1 MSHSITV
8 LKSKL
13 HNATV
18 THALKDYEG
27 SVALSQDLI
36 DLGKFRLH
44 EQVHLWNITQGTR
57 LITYVMKH
65 EEEGQDNYTTDKGMN
80 GYADTECNEEEGQ
93 TILELHGHNLCLFHG
108 KENLT
113 ENEFLSD
120 NGEFYCHSIAING
133 VLIPI
138 YCDRYEIV
146 EINGNHILFVSVAE
160 STWFED

>member
-1 MSHSITV
+1 MPHNITV

-44 EQVHLWNITQGTR
+44 AQVHLWNITQGTR

-65 EEEGQDNYTTDKGMN
+65 EGEEGGIICVNGAAAHLANPGDRIILATFAEIDSGESWEPHLVIMNDDN
-80 GYADTECNEEEGQ
+80 
-93 TILELHGHNLCLFHG
+93 LE
-108 KENLT
+108 
-113 ENEFLSD
+113 
-120 NGEFYCHSIAING
+120 A
-133 VLIPI
+133 
-138 YCDRYEIV
+138 
-146 EINGNHILFVSVAE
+146 
-160 STWFED
+160 

>member
-36 DLGKFRLH
+36 DLGKFRMH

-57 LITYVMKH
+57 LVTYAMKYEG
-65 EEEGQDNYTTDKGMN
+65 EEQGIICVNGAAAHLANPGDRVILATFAEIDSEELWEPHIVIMDDDNRQK
-80 GYADTECNEEEGQ
+80 
-93 TILELHGHNLCLFHG
+93 
-108 KENLT
+108 
-113 ENEFLSD
+113 
-120 NGEFYCHSIAING
+120 
-133 VLIPI
+133 V
-138 YCDRYEIV
+138 
-146 EINGNHILFVSVAE
+146 
-160 STWFED
+160 

>member
-13 HNATV
+13 HNAKV

-57 LITYVMKH
+57 LTTYVMKH
-65 EEEGQDNYTTDKGMN
+65 GGDERGIICVNGAAAHLANPGDRVILATFAEIESEEFWEPHIVIMDDDNRQK
-80 GYADTECNEEEGQ
+80 
-93 TILELHGHNLCLFHG
+93 
-108 KENLT
+108 
-113 ENEFLSD
+113 
-120 NGEFYCHSIAING
+120 
-133 VLIPI
+133 V
-138 YCDRYEIV
+138 
-146 EINGNHILFVSVAE
+146 
-160 STWFED
+160 

>member
-1 MSHSITV
+1 VSHSITV

-65 EEEGQDNYTTDKGMN
+65 EEEGQGIICVNGAAAHRADPGDKIILATFAEIDSEDSWEPHIVIMSDDN
-80 GYADTECNEEEGQ
+80 TE
-93 TILELHGHNLCLFHG
+93 
-108 KENLT
+108 K
-113 ENEFLSD
+113 
-120 NGEFYCHSIAING
+120 
-133 VLIPI
+133 V
-138 YCDRYEIV
+138 
-146 EINGNHILFVSVAE
+146 
-160 STWFED
+160 